1 MGECAYYLKAA
12 FRSPA
17 EAQKAAVKIDAFFN
31 DVKEAHEFWQED
43 RGQERKYPY
52 PESFWV
58 EFKKKFPSVMEY
70 VKTLPDYEPGATS
83 NILAGNLDVGS
94 DENNETLV
102 NGNVVAWGDGCVW
115 HMASWAPLCEFIKNK
130 FGATRVV
137 WDMEEN
143 GCGSLDS
150 LLLYDYEGIVNEI
163 LKNKAL
169 LPLLIGVNEDLDELV
184 EQKLSQKK
192 RKT

>member
-1 MGECAYYLKAA
+1 MECAYYLKAA

-17 EAQKAAVKIDAFFN
+17 EAQKAAVKLDAFFN
-31 DVKEAHEFWQED
+31 DVKEANEFYQE
-43 RGQERKYPY
+43 ERVDQK
-52 PESFWV
+52 EFWV
-58 EFKKKFPSVMEY
+58 EFEKKFPSVMEY
-70 VKTLPDYEPGATS
+70 VKTLPDYKPEATS
-83 NILAGNLDVGS
+83 NILADYLDVGS

-150 LLLYDYEGIVNEI
+150 LMLYDYEGIVNEI

-169 LPLLIGVNEDLDELV
+169 LPLLIGVHKDLDELV
-184 EQKLSQKK
+184 EQKLSQKSR